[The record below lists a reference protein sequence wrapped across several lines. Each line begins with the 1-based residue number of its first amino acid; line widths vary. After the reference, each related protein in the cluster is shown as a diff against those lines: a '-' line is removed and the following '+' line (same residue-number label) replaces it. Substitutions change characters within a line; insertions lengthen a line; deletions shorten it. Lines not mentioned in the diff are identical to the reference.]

1 MGGLETAVAV
11 PRGERKQPC
20 LRKRHVRCCWP
31 AASLRDR
38 GPLLEK
44 QEARISRTRRANR
57 RPPARLPPI
66 LSSFCPSP
74 AACLSIYL
82 SICPSE
88 LEAQASSFG
97 ANLLSSQPVVGE
109 VTYLLHG
116 APWSHRDGH
125 PRNTPGCPAS
135 SRAGSTA
142 GPARPSECC
151 HPGARD
157 PCGNPQRGQ
166 PHATSRHEPGNT
178 RRRGASVRSQPPGA
192 PPRASL
198 DLRPKGHR
206 GGRTVPAGRGEGGS
220 GRRGLR
226 GRMSQ
231 PPPAST
237 HCPSLPRG
245 PVGLGVKGHHVA
257 ATQANVQPVVHALL
271 TSWSPHSTGKCAPSG
286 TPTHMRSHASTHVF
300 SYTRTG
306 VDTRAPII
314 SLVTASPCAGHR
326 SCTHPSPRL

>member
-1 MGGLETAVAV
+1 MAGMGGLETAVPV

-31 AASLRDR
+31 ATFPRDR

-44 QEARISRTRRANR
+44 QEARISRTRRATR

-97 ANLLSSQPVVGE
+97 ANLSSQPVVRE
-109 VTYLLHG
+109 VTCLLHG
-116 APWSHRDGH
+116 APCSQRDGH

-151 HPGARD
+151 HPGAKD

-166 PHATSRHEPGNT
+166 PHAASCHEPGNT
-178 RRRGASVRSQPPGA
+178 RGGGASVRSQPAGA
-192 PPRASL
+192 PLRASL

-206 GGRTVPAGRGEGGS
+206 EGQCRQDVGEEGRGGGAEGE
-220 GRRGLR
+220 
-226 GRMSQ
+226 
-231 PPPAST
+231 
-237 HCPSLPRG
+237 C
-245 PVGLGVKGHHVA
+245 
-257 ATQANVQPVVHALL
+257 
-271 TSWSPHSTGKCAPSG
+271 
-286 TPTHMRSHASTHVF
+286 
-300 SYTRTG
+300 
-306 VDTRAPII
+306 
-314 SLVTASPCAGHR
+314 
-326 SCTHPSPRL
+326 